1 MQFTTYMPTSGP
13 SSMGAGDGWI
23 GWNRNGWNWWNGGW
37 NGGTAD
43 GTGGTVNGTGGT
55 VGGLGGGPS
64 ASGPCTP
71 GAGPPRGAGPVAEK
85 MKDSLKRYSQILNL
99 LGMSGVRD

>member
-1 MQFTTYMPTSGP
+1 ME
-13 SSMGAGDGWI
+13 
-23 GWNRNGWNWWNGGW
+23 WWNGGW
-37 NGGTAD
+37 NWW
-43 GTGGTVNGTGGT
+43 NSEWNGGT

-85 MKDSLKRYSQILNL
+85 MKDSPKRYSQILNL